1 MDPIGAPV
9 PSSTGSGGIGL
20 PPDNVETKAVELAEL
35 KSGISLRAGHPVVLV
50 VNGAT
55 GWKRFRRAAAAGNT
69 PELKPGTPGGV
80 QDGKFHIEI
89 ALQAAGGTP
98 LAHERVRIHDPDT
111 GQPVGGPAV
120 TDENGV
126 LRANVPEEKDY
137 EVVVENDAPED
148 HELPSLGD
156 HLGGD
161 EPSSTEHSI
170 LSVELLDAGRA
181 PIKGEKVH
189 VKGEQGE
196 FDAVTDDEG
205 CIHELAEPGAY
216 TLTVKGKSV
225 TAHTIFQEDRQG
237 SDVPYRFV
245 LR

>member
-1 MDPIGAPV
+1 M
-9 PSSTGSGGIGL
+9 GL
-20 PPDNVETKAVELAEL
+20 PQDNIETKSVELAEL
-35 KSGISLRAGHPVVLV
+35 KSGVSLRAGHPVVLV

-55 GWKRFRRAAAAGNT
+55 GSKRFRRAGTKAAAGAGGNS
-69 PELKPGTPGGV
+69 PELKPGAPGGV
-80 QDGKFHIEI
+80 KEGKFHIEI
-89 ALQAAGGTP
+89 ALRAAGGTP

-111 GQPVGGPAV
+111 GQPVGEPAV
-120 TDENGV
+120 TDEKGV

-137 EVVVENDAPED
+137 QVVVENDAPED
-148 HELPSLGD
+148 HHLPALGD
-156 HLGGD
+156 HLGGH
-161 EPSSTEHSI
+161 EPSSTQHSM
-170 LSVELLDAGRA
+170 LSVELLDAARA
-181 PIKGEKVH
+181 PVKGEKVH

-237 SDVPYRFV
+237 SEVPYRFV